1 MSSLVLL
8 LGVFAAAVAVSYAL
22 IVRVP
27 PKLHTP
33 LMSLTNA
40 ISAVTVLG
48 AVLVFA
54 TETHPWEK
62 ILGGVALLAVSFNAV
77 GGFVLTHR
85 ILRMFRDQGSP

>member
-1 MSSLVLL
+1 MEALVLL
-8 LGVFAAAVAVSYAL
+8 LVVFSVTVL
-22 IVRVP
+22 IAYSLILRVP

-48 AVLVFA
+48 AVLLFA
-54 TETHPWEK
+54 SPTGPWAV
-62 ILGGVALLAVSFNAV
+62 LVGGLALVAVSFNLF

-85 ILRMFRDQGSP
+85 ILRMFR

>member
-1 MSSLVLL
+1 MTALL
-8 LGVFAAAVAVSYAL
+8 LLLVVFGATMLVAYAL
-22 IVRVP
+22 IIRVP

-48 AVLVFA
+48 AVLIFA
-54 TETHPWEK
+54 APTSLSTR
-62 ILGGVALLAVSFNAV
+62 LVGGLALVAVAFNLF

-85 ILRMFRDQGSP
+85 ILRMFRD

>member
-1 MSSLVLL
+1 MSDLL
-8 LGVFAAAVAVSYAL
+8 LLAVVFAVSVAIAYAL
-22 IVRVP
+22 IMRVP

-40 ISAVTVLG
+40 ISAVTILG

-54 TETHPWEK
+54 TTTAPWEK
-62 ILGGVALLAVSFNAV
+62 VVGGLALLTVSFNLF

-85 ILRMFRDQGSP
+85 ILRKFRDGA

>member
-1 MSSLVLL
+1 MAALL
-8 LGVFAAAVAVSYAL
+8 LLLVVFGATILVAYAL
-22 IVRVP
+22 IIRVP

-54 TETHPWEK
+54 SPTGVPARV
-62 ILGGVALLAVSFNAV
+62 LGGLALVAVAFNLF

-85 ILRMFRDQGSP
+85 ILRMFRD

>member
-8 LGVFAAAVAVSYAL
+8 LGVFAAAVAVSYVL
-22 IVRVP
+22 IMRVP

-40 ISAVTVLG
+40 ISAVTILG
-48 AVLVFA
+48 VILVFA
-54 TETHPWEK
+54 VETHSWEK
-62 ILGGVALLAVSFNAV
+62 FVGGVALLAVSFNAV

-85 ILRMFRDQGSP
+85 ILRMFRE

>member
-1 MSSLVLL
+1 MSSLLLL
-8 LGVFAAAVAVSYAL
+8 LGVFCGSVVIAY
-22 IVRVP
+22 IMITRVP

-48 AVLVFA
+48 AVLIFTSATSLWENLLGAIALVAVAFNVF
-54 TETHPWEK
+54 
-62 ILGGVALLAVSFNAV
+62 

-85 ILRMFRDQGSP
+85 ILRMFRD

>member
-1 MSSLVLL
+1 MNALLFLVA
-8 LGVFAAAVAVSYAL
+8 VFAVTIVLAYAL
-22 IVRVP
+22 ILRVP

-54 TETHPWEK
+54 SPTG
-62 ILGGVALLAVSFNAV
+62 LSSRLVGGLALVAVSFNLF

-85 ILRMFRDQGSP
+85 ILRMFRD

>member
-1 MSSLVLL
+1 MSALILL
-8 LGVFAAAVAVSYAL
+8 LAVFAVTIL
-22 IVRVP
+22 IAYMLIIRIP

-48 AVLVFA
+48 AILLFA
-54 TETHPWEK
+54 SPAPVWVRL
-62 ILGGVALLAVSFNAV
+62 IGGIALASVAFNLI

-85 ILRMFRDQGSP
+85 ILRMFHD

>member
-1 MSSLVLL
+1 MSALILL
-8 LGVFAAAVAVSYAL
+8 LVVFAVTIVVAYQL
-22 IVRVP
+22 IIRVP

-54 TETHPWEK
+54 APT
-62 ILGGVALLAVSFNAV
+62 GVAVKLVGGLALMAVAFNLC

-85 ILRMFRDQGSP
+85 ILRMFRD